1 MNDTNLDQYYKS
13 FSDCHRILKNDKY
26 FILFVSI
33 KNLPMFFINNP
44 FEYKWQYIF
53 YINNSMYRGGLGRWL
68 YYRVDRRIDS
78 WSK

>member
-13 FSDCHRILKNDKY
+13 LSDCYRILKNDKY

-53 YINNSMYRGGLGRWL
+53 YINNSMHRGGLGRWL